1 MRKLCSILSSVFV
14 LVSALS
20 SCEQTPDPVKLE
32 VTGHTMAESAVFGES
47 VPFTVAVPDGAEVT
61 SVTAALIKDGKQLA
75 DETIRITDASSYH
88 SSAINGSLNIPYT
101 KNIADG
107 EYDVM
112 FVAAGK
118 NERAERTVKISLTH
132 PEFTSM
138 AFVHGS
144 GRIALDASDAA
155 SPLEENKWSYS
166 GALPASLSGYFEAKT
181 ADGTVYTFGGSNVD
195 NVEFGST
202 SAMEL
207 YSYSAAIPQGVI
219 SFDMVSFEVK
229 YPLEAMWVDVPQ
241 TSDAAYPG
249 TVEVDFK
256 KGQIVGFN
264 GLGELWV
271 DVDFFENNGDG
282 TYSFR
287 AEGGKYRLTNQS
299 DWGSLRTER
308 ISSATGE
315 LATFA
320 WDASGNITTNE
331 AIWCLGN
338 YNFGKPDKR
347 AVRDG
352 RVYTDWETFDAYC
365 MAKIDDYKY
374 QITLRVYNVASY
386 KFFCTKL
393 NWGDIY
399 GTNYNLEKSN
409 LNGLTNIYSNA
420 LVGNGNF
427 QQGTG
432 LADPNAIM
440 YPEEGIVIRFTFDVT
455 TPLGTV
461 VPAEDVTD
469 KNLM

>member
-1 MRKLCSILSSVFV
+1 
-14 LVSALS
+14 
-20 SCEQTPDPVKLE
+20 
-32 VTGHTMAESAVFGES
+32 
-47 VPFTVAVPDGAEVT
+47 
-61 SVTAALIKDGKQLA
+61 
-75 DETIRITDASSYH
+75 
-88 SSAINGSLNIPYT
+88 
-101 KNIADG
+101 
-107 EYDVM
+107 M

-347 AVRDG
+347 AVRAG

-409 LNGLTNIYSNA
+409 LNGLTNIYSNV

-455 TPLGTV
+455 NPLGIV
-461 VPAEDVTD
+461 VTAEDVTD